1 MAGTVANLNYR
12 TRIVGSSYTVWTAN
26 GAPVVWCVD
35 IDHESPRTVADPVP
49 IQPLN
54 YIRPAEII
62 VPRAISYGKITMNVI
77 ETYGHKPWEHL
88 NGFFPQNKAYQT
100 SEADSVA
107 DLADVLN
114 YMQDQLT
121 SSDASS
127 LIELYR
133 IIRTPASA
141 TTAGSGSVN
150 NWYVTRF
157 AGVRI
162 TDIRENEKA
171 NTNAMQNN
179 FTIEAMYTRKYD
191 SQFTPGG
198 SATVN
203 AANGAGAFGSAVPS
217 GPIGDTTGTGY
228 LGL

>member
-1 MAGTVANLNYR
+1 MAHNTNYR
-12 TRIVGSSYTVWTAN
+12 TRIIGSSYTVWTAN
-26 GAPVVWCVD
+26 SKPIIWCVD

-77 ETYGHKPWEHL
+77 ETYGNKPWDYL
-88 NGFFPQNKAYQT
+88 NGFFPDKSYNST
-100 SEADSVA
+100 SEDNQTFS

-121 SSDASS
+121 NSDASS

-133 IIRTPASA
+133 IIRTPGSS
-141 TTAGSGSVN
+141 TSVKTAGSAN
-150 NWYVTRF
+150 PWYVTKF
-157 AGVRI
+157 EGVRI

-179 FTIEAMYTRKYD
+179 LQIECMYTRKVDTYFD
-191 SQFTPGG
+191 PTGDNFNVG
-198 SATVN
+198 
-203 AANGAGAFGSAVPS
+203 GAGFTGIPTGAISDGGGGYFG
-217 GPIGDTTGTGY
+217 D
-228 LGL
+228 